1 MTKDYSQIDR
11 ARVTTVATSREK
23 SKIIFWSSMSCG
35 AFMTR

>member
-23 SKIIFWSSMSCG
+23 IANQKSS
-35 AFMTR
+35 F